1 MEEIFSAS
9 DTRHLPQAI
18 LDLKTVN
25 GKDYA
30 SQATTTPYIQFE
42 IPASLGFVASEDIT
56 LNFDFI
62 YTDTSGQVRKICP
75 AEAQGIGGMIHQI
88 DIYSIADGV
97 LLESITDYETL
108 NAIYVSSGV
117 GSNSQV
123 QSGQAKKM
131 SIIESY
137 VRDDEEVCPF
147 WTPNADPNN
156 PTTLLT
162 TRAYQKQKICLPL
175 RYSSLLG
182 GSQVVPVG
190 ALGGLRVNIQTN
202 PCAKF
207 SNVRISDVLK
217 RTQLEFLPSTGA
229 GFDIVSS
236 TIIGSPVGGVAV
248 TITVPAQ
255 TVVSSASFLTLL
267 QEQLALL
274 QTALQVAS
282 AGGTGYTNRLT
293 ASITGAGAGQW
304 AFAMEQ
310 FAPSGGVANPDAVIA
325 LSGTFFSLFTNSAT
339 YSLPKPTDNTAVPVS
354 VDVSRTSAL
363 NVRYTEIFL
372 ANTIFGINT
381 ILDLNSCPFV
391 VGQSLNFDA
400 GGNIY
405 LTPLITNIS
414 LKSDP
419 LGTAPNANTH
429 ICLTFAS
436 FLPDQVTILT
446 TGGAWTSSDTFTG
459 VEYSLT
465 NVSLTC
471 PVVSPPPSYTIAMTK
486 AIQSGEGL
494 NMNIRT
500 WSLQRGNTLTGQAQ
514 AVILIPSVQSKVRG
528 VVSVPFKATNGNFKV
543 FDLANNCNDTNI
555 SSYYFEYFGI
565 RNPEQAVDTSK
576 LAVGSRVP
584 AELIWEQDKAF
595 SSCFE
600 ESLETYQGYEEGLQ
614 QTMFENRTWF
624 LGRALSQ
631 FNGFM
636 DARLANLQLVVNAT
650 SSAGTLVGNWSWDN
664 HLSVIHTLNIRPEGV
679 KLMI

>member
-30 SQATTTPYIQFE
+30 SQATSTPYIQFE

-56 LNFDFI
+56 LNFDFL
-62 YTDTSGQVRKICP
+62 YTDTAGQVRKICP

-108 NAIYVSSGV
+108 NAVYVSSGV
-117 GSNSQV
+117 GSNAQV

-147 WTPNADPNN
+147 WTPNADPNA
-156 PTTLLT
+156 PLTLLT
-162 TRAYQKQKICLPL
+162 AREYVKQKVCLPL
-175 RYSSLLG
+175 RYSALLG

-202 PCAKF
+202 PCALF
-207 SNVRISDVLK
+207 TNVRLPDVL
-217 RTQLEFLPSTGA
+217 RQSQLEFLPASGM
-229 GFDIVSS
+229 GFDISATVL
-236 TIIGSPVGGVAV
+236 TGTTPGPGGFTASVN
-248 TITVPAQ
+248 VPAQ
-255 TVVSSASFLTLL
+255 VVKGPVEFLNLL
-267 QEQLALL
+267 NAQLALL
-274 QTALQVAS
+274 ATAL
-282 AGGTGYTNRLT
+282 
-293 ASITGAGAGQW
+293 AGAGPYLNTIQGVAGNPNTAPW
-304 AFAMEQ
+304 TYAVEQ
-310 FAPSGGVANPDAVIA
+310 FGGTATALT
-325 LSGTFFSLFTNSAT
+325 LSGTFLSTFTNSASYPLT
-339 YSLPKPTDNTAVPVS
+339 APGGPPTAVE
-354 VDVSRTSAL
+354 VDNLPNSAL
-363 NVRYTEIFL
+363 PVRYFKVFL
-372 ANTIFGINT
+372 KNSQFGLNTPAN
-381 ILDLNSCPFV
+381 LNSCPFV
-391 VGQSLNFDA
+391 VGQSLIYDVA
-400 GGNIY
+400 GSATGKE
-405 LTPLITNIS
+405 LTPLVSDITRE
-414 LKSDP
+414 SDQST
-419 LGTAPNANTH
+419 TAPNADTH
-429 ICLTFAS
+429 ICLTFAN
-436 FLPDQVTILT
+436 LLLANVKTMVV
-446 TGGAWTSSDTFTG
+446 GAGRWSSSETFSG

-500 WSLQRGNTLTGQAQ
+500 WSLQRGNTLTGQSQ
-514 AVILIPSVQSKVRG
+514 SVILIPSVQTKVKG
-528 VVSVPFKATNGNFKV
+528 VVSVPYQASNGDFKAFN
-543 FDLANNCNDTNI
+543 LADNCTDTKI

-576 LAVGSRVP
+576 LVINAKVP
-584 AELIWEQDKAF
+584 AELLWEQDKAF
-595 SSCFE
+595 SSCYD
-600 ESLETYQGYEEGLQ
+600 ESLETYQGYDNRFQ
-614 QTMFENRTWF
+614 NRTWF

-636 DARLANLQLVVNAT
+636 DARLANLQLVVSAT
-650 SSAGTLVGNWSWDN
+650 ATGAGMVGNWNWDN
-664 HLSVIHTLNIRPEGV
+664 HLSVIHTLNIKPEGV